1 MIIERRVEF
10 NMLKKSFVFIVIL
23 VGLFFIPVAQAKTE
37 FTYNRSTVVFDSE
50 MPEDAYLEIEK
61 IVNINTTGGHTID
74 QILYQVHLYEN
85 DSKEVELDIGSFIL
99 TVPNVYHYT
108 EEDLYVILYDERYQY
123 PELDVT
129 DDEIAIHVPNQGELA
144 IRSYKVEES
153 FDVLAFTNEKLD
165 NRYQFVATKIEITDE
180 LASSLALDGYE
191 LIDLRNTYYY
201 EEGAQTT
208 DMPLESEIHVPV
220 SGYDSYIVKRV
231 ENNQIVGDIEATYQD
246 GYLVYETDTH
256 GVIAIYGMNLTEPED
271 VYEYESGSVRLSTHT
286 QISPDYI
293 FKATQ
298 KELTEEEMQKIL
310 MDSYQYISLYDI
322 SFYHGDEKV
331 SISNQAL
338 TIRIMVDDEYD
349 AYKVAYIENGEIKE
363 EIPAIYE
370 NGGVTFTTSHLSH
383 YAIYGMNENSVVT
396 EENPQTSDP
405 IVMIVSA
412 FIAVLGLFLLLGYN
426 FMKKANNR

>member
-1 MIIERRVEF
+1 
-10 NMLKKSFVFIVIL
+10 MLKKSFVFVVIF

-99 TVPNVYHYT
+99 KVPNVYHYT
-108 EEDLYVILYDERYQY
+108 KEDFYVILYDERYQY

>member
-1 MIIERRVEF
+1 
-10 NMLKKSFVFIVIL
+10 MLKKSFVFIVIL

-99 TVPNVYHYT
+99 KVPNVYHYT
-108 EEDLYVILYDERYQY
+108 KEDFYVILYDERYQY

-153 FDVLAFTNEKLD
+153 FDALAFTNEKLD
-165 NRYQFVATKIEITDE
+165 NRYQFVATKLEITDE

-363 EIPAIYE
+363 EIPAVYE
-370 NGGVTFTTSHLSH
+370 DGCIIFTTTHLSE
-383 YAIYGMNENSVVT
+383 YAIYGMNESSIVT
-396 EENPQTSDP
+396 EENPQTGDS

>member
-10 NMLKKSFVFIVIL
+10 NMLKKSFVFVVIF

-85 DSKEVELDIGSFIL
+85 DSKKVELDIGSFIL
-99 TVPNVYHYT
+99 KVPNVYHYT
-108 EEDLYVILYDERYQY
+108 KEDFYVILYDERYQY